1 MVLDPFVTSDISP
14 NRGIT
19 HLTGEALAEFIKK
32 VKDLKIEK
40 ISDKQLQV
48 LKFPF
53 KHDYKALI
61 CDGAVRSG
69 KTVFMVISF
78 LLWAMKNFDKS
89 SFAICGKTVQATER
103 NIVEILNDIQI
114 LTEIFTFKYIRSKH
128 VLIVS
133 GLGKTNSF
141 YIFGGKDES
150 SYMLI
155 QGITLSGVFF
165 DEVALQPKSFVEQAI
180 ARTLSVS
187 KSKLYF
193 NCNPEH
199 SEHWFYKEWILDAD
213 GENKKRSYHLHFLM
227 EDNPILSKEDIDR
240 AKSLYSGVF
249 LDRYIYGI
257 WCFAEGLVY
266 PKFKT
271 PVQFDEYKFRDRFY
285 IQNTADGKKYYGDYY
300 VSIDYGTANPFSAGL
315 WFVTNS
321 FAVRVKEYYYNSKET
336 NRQKTDDEYFKD
348 LLKLIGE
355 RPIKSVVV
363 DPSALSFIT
372 LLRKKKF
379 NVLKAQNDVTDGIRV
394 TDCFLNSKVL
404 LINQKCKDIL
414 REFKLYR
421 WDEKSTDKDKVIK
434 EYDHAMDDMRYFCN
448 TIMKY
453 LPQFSGYERSAVKN
467 EVAKIINKNW
477 Y

>member
-1 MVLDPFVTSDISP
+1 M
-14 NRGIT
+14 
-19 HLTGEALAEFIKK
+19 
-32 VKDLKIEK
+32 KIEK
-40 ISDKQLQV
+40 ISDKQLKV

-53 KHDYKALI
+53 KLDYKAII

-103 NIVEILNDIQI
+103 NIVEILGEIELLN
-114 LTEIFTFKYIRSKH
+114 EIFTFKYVRSKH

-133 GLGKTNSF
+133 GLSHTNSF

-187 KSKLYF
+187 NSKLYF

-213 GENKKRSYHLHFLM
+213 GENKKNSYHLHFLM
-227 EDNPILSKEDIDR
+227 EDNPILTKKDIDR

-249 LDRYIYGI
+249 RDRYIYGI

-266 PKFKT
+266 PNFNNEAEF
-271 PVQFDEYKFRDRFY
+271 VEYRFRDKFY
-285 IQNTADGKKYYGDYY
+285 IHGADGKKHYGEYY

-315 WFVTNS
+315 WFVTNT
-321 FAVRVKEYYYNSKET
+321 FAVRVKEYYYNSRET
-336 NRQKTDDEYFKD
+336 GRQKTDDEYFKD
-348 LLKLIGE
+348 FLNLIGE
-355 RPIKSVVV
+355 RPIKSVIV

-372 LLRKKKF
+372 LLRRNKF
-379 NVLKAQNDVTDGIRV
+379 NVIKAQNDVIDGIRV
-394 TDCFLNSKVL
+394 TDCYLNSKVL
-404 LINQKCKDIL
+404 LINSKCKDSL

-434 EYDHAMDDMRYFCN
+434 EFDHAMDDIRYFCN
-448 TIMKY
+448 TVLKY
-453 LPQFSGYERSAVKN
+453 LPQFSGYVRSAYKN
-467 EVAKIINKNW
+467 EVAKIINDKW